1 MPATRSKSFE
11 VQLDYCECPIYV
23 PNAFTPDNDGV
34 NDLFLPVLG
43 CATQSYRLEIYNPWG
58 VLVFVTEDPE
68 QGWYGQ
74 VNKGLL
80 ATETS
85 GYFAQNSVYN
95 WRLVY
100 ELEPDDTAPFSSA
113 PIEVRGHLHFVH

>member
-1 MPATRSKSFE
+1 
-11 VQLDYCECPIYV
+11 
-23 PNAFTPDNDGV
+23 
-34 NDLFLPVLG
+34 
-43 CATQSYRLEIYNPWG
+43 
-58 VLVFVTEDPE
+58 VFVTEDPE

-80 ATETS
+80 TTETS

-100 ELEPDDTAPFSSA
+100 ELEPDDTARFSSA